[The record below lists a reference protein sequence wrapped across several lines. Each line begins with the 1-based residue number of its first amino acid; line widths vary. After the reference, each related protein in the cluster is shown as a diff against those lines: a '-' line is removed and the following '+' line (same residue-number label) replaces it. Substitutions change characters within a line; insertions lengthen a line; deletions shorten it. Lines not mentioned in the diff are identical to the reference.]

1 MINSGKKKKVYS
13 ACRDLASRSVYEDE
27 YNKKNPKQALKY
39 MQYTKVLIDFL
50 VEQEFINSQNVED
63 IISRINDIVYVGNIK
78 YDMYDLTTRYAGGLT
93 KTLENGKKE
102 ITIQPYANER
112 ESEIAIYHELIHTL
126 DGLDLSQ
133 VPGIMKQYAI
143 IRALKRMPIN
153 PQLTDKYFEH
163 TGMGIL
169 LLKEAVAVR
178 VSQMAYAKIHKL
190 NELECF
196 PVKEIRDED
205 VVHARYPSNF
215 EAYPIFQI
223 IAMQYALNMKSIREK
238 NISGRDTALLQM
250 CKDAFNKDYTQIIF
264 KDLNRDEDS
273 TFSIIGRM
281 GLICQKQYDESIG
294 KMGISTGES
303 TKVFNEL
310 ISALRVKQ
318 KKIE

>member
-1 MINSGKKKKVYS
+1 MINSGEKKKVYS

-27 YNKKNPKQALKY
+27 YNKKNQKQALKY
-39 MQYTKVLIDFL
+39 MQYTKALIDFL

-63 IISRINDIVYVGNIK
+63 IISRINDIVHVGNIK
-78 YDMYDLTTRYAGGLT
+78 YDMYDLTTRYSGGIT
-93 KTLENGKKE
+93 KILENGKKE

-112 ESEIAIYHELIHTL
+112 KLEISIYHELIHTL
-126 DGLDLSQ
+126 DGLDLLQ
-133 VPGIMKQYAI
+133 VPDIMKQYAI
-143 IRALKRMPIN
+143 IRALKRTPIN
-153 PQLTDKYFEH
+153 PQLTDKYFEY
-163 TGMGIL
+163 TKMGIL

-178 VSQMAYAKIHKL
+178 VSQMAYARIHKL

-205 VVHARYPSNF
+205 VVHSRYPSNF

-238 NISGRDTALLQM
+238 NITGRDTALLQM
-250 CKDAFNKDYTQIIF
+250 CKDAFNKDYTQIVF

-281 GLICQKQYDESIG
+281 GLIYQKQYDELIG

-310 ISALRVKQ
+310 IRALRVKQ